1 MKVVREVCAE
11 GFLSRTFLD
20 VLAYLLHAVH
30 LDTLEQAL
38 ALIGKVERLH
48 RNDAALDP

>member
-1 MKVVREVCAE
+1 VKVVREVCAE
-11 GFLSRTFLD
+11 VLLSRTCLD
-20 VLAYLLHAVH
+20 VLAQLLHAVH

-38 ALIGKVERLH
+38 ALIGKVEWLH